1 MSVLFKYNQNTSIR
15 EREGRKS
22 KEKPKGDKI
31 FSHFVPGIKVKEY
44 NFIFLN
50 AVKQSF

>member
-1 MSVLFKYNQNTSIR
+1 MSTLLKYNQNTNVR
-15 EREGRKS
+15 ERESKKS

-31 FSHFVPGIKVKEY
+31 FLHFILGIKMGEH

-50 AVKQSF
+50 AIK